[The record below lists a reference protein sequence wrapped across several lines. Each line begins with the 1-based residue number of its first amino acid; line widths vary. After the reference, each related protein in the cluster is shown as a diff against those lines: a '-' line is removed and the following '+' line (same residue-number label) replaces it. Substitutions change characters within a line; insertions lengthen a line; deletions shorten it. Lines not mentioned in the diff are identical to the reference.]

1 MTGSVSGDLA
11 DLPAGGERMGKRPV
25 QGSPLRRV
33 LVQMYQIL
41 EGNSGPIT
49 LP

>member
-25 QGSPLRRV
+25 QGSQLRRV
-33 LVQMYQIL
+33 FSADVPNIGRQ
-41 EGNSGPIT
+41 
-49 LP
+49 